1 MSQATRSGR
10 YTLPRLRLPRWL
22 QPKPPVI
29 LARWRGDAGLWSQ
42 FIAAE
47 TRRGD
52 SVPRNEAPSP
62 GEIPQQGFE
71 VVVEENALVVA
82 GTRFDLPRRGAP
94 EVLKAELR
102 DPADAPTTI
111 EISLKY
117 PMRGRSDGRLQS
129 ARYTRLTL
137 PVPGPAW
144 REARKVVAHFNGGR
158 PGEPDFFHGRGDGSD
173 PEDLS
178 RCANCGHETYQLRS
192 ECERCGMGL
201 QSRRWSRRFGF
212 MLLVCGTILSVL
224 MGGVLFYTVPALLQ
238 PGELVGDMRFAGGPG
253 MATLVLMLLVGLF
266 VLGLSIVVYGI
277 WQMAT
282 GKVSLR
288 VVRIAAYLLSALLFC
303 ATIIQWL
310 D

>member
-1 MSQATRSGR
+1 M
-10 YTLPRLRLPRWL
+10 
-22 QPKPPVI
+22 
-29 LARWRGDAGLWSQ
+29 ARWRVDAGLWSQ
-42 FIAAE
+42 FVAAE
-47 TRRGD
+47 ARRGG
-52 SVPRNEAPSP
+52 SEPGNELPP
-62 GEIPQQGFE
+62 LGDIPPAGFE
-71 VVVEENALVVA
+71 VVVEENAVLVD
-82 GTRFDLPRRGAP
+82 GRRFELPRRGTP
-94 EVLKAELR
+94 EVLKAGIR
-102 DPADAPTTI
+102 DPADAPTTL
-111 EISLKY
+111 EITLKY
-117 PMRGRSDGRLQS
+117 PARGRRDGQMQS

-144 REARKVVAHFNGGR
+144 REARKAAAHFNGGR
-158 PGEPDFFHGRGDGSD
+158 PGDPDFFHGRGDGND

-178 RCANCGHETYQLRS
+178 RCANCGHETYQFRS

-212 MLLVCGTILSVL
+212 MLLLCGLILSAL

-238 PGELVGDMRFAGGPG
+238 PGELVGDVRFAGGPG

-266 VLGLSIVVYGI
+266 VLGVAIVVYGI

-288 VVRIAAYLLSALLFC
+288 AARIAAYLLSALLFS

>member
-1 MSQATRSGR
+1 M
-10 YTLPRLRLPRWL
+10 
-22 QPKPPVI
+22 
-29 LARWRGDAGLWSQ
+29 LARWRVDAELWSH
-42 FIAAE
+42 FVAAE
-47 TRRGD
+47 ARRGD
-52 SVPRNEAPSP
+52 SAPRNEAPSP
-62 GEIPQQGFE
+62 SDIPSQGFE
-71 VVVEENALVVA
+71 VVVEENAVVVD
-82 GTRFDLPRRGAP
+82 GTRFALPRRGTP

-102 DPADAPTTI
+102 DPADAPTSI

-117 PMRGRSDGRLQS
+117 PARGRRGQVQS
-129 ARYTRLTL
+129 ARYTRLAL

-192 ECERCGMGL
+192 ECERCGTGL

-238 PGELVGDMRFAGGPG
+238 PGELVGDVRFAGGPG

-266 VLGLSIVVYGI
+266 VLGVAIVVYGI

-288 VVRIAAYLLSALLFC
+288 AARIAAYLLSALLFS